1 MRGPMVI
8 NYGHAWHEYTPS
20 LCRTVLWQATTEYAP
35 PPYRTVEAWLASAFH
50 EDNLYLPPYRGMARG
65 SFSMRATYTYLT
77 AGAWVWAAF
86 HEGSLYRLFFSPAG
100 KTVTVLG
107 RSYDCPCKALALC

>member
-1 MRGPMVI
+1 MHGMSTPHPSAALF
-8 NYGHAWHEYTPS
+8 YGKQQLSTP
-20 LCRTVLWQATTEYAP
+20 P

-50 EDNLYLPPYRGMARG
+50 EDNLYLPHYRGMARG